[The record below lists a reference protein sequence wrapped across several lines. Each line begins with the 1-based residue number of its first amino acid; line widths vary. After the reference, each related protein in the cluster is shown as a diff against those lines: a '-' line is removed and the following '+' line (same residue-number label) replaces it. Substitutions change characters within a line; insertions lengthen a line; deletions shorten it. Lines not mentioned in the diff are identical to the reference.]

1 LCYRFSQ
8 IDGFGFFSLQSLII
22 NSDGQSAAGYN
33 RPFSNLAAGAFAFL
47 VSLNAPWNEFLLLY
61 TFWAVIPVIVING
74 ILWIMKG

>member
-1 LCYRFSQ
+1 MGKVRRA
-8 IDGFGFFSLQSLII
+8 II
-22 NSDGQSAAGYN
+22 VISAIW
-33 RPFSNLAAGAFAFL
+33 LLGAFAFL

>member
-1 LCYRFSQ
+1 MVKLRRA
-8 IDGFGFFSLQSLII
+8 II
-22 NSDGQSAAGYN
+22 VLSVIW
-33 RPFSNLAAGAFAFL
+33 LLGAFAFL